1 MRILM
6 NIYNRKELQNINK
19 TSRIFKAWN
28 LIAHIW
34 VSESINK
41 EEVGLWEHTEVQ
53 SYTLI
58 ILMITIIRKK
68 TKKNTHIVYKIL
80 MIVLG
85 IAFSISSSLTI
96 GFPIITIWLLADS
109 ILWIVEAVH
118 GSTKVTKILWKIQGW
133 IYLISLAFI
142 TIGFGL
148 KAVGERL
155 VREGEADLARI
166 ESEYELETEPY
177 IEETVPETQ
186 AVSETRATFITDRA
200 LRKYQNEQSEEEFK
214 QSCSDLDYKEFM
226 RYPEKHIGDKV
237 KLECKVVQNVMDT
250 NGNIAFYHGQT
261 RDDNGYWLGNEFVI
275 FDNRSDDTRILEDD
289 IITVYGKFTGM
300 ETVQRII
307 GQGYNTELPAI
318 KMIYVDIA
326 SEEEQRQSDIEAR
339 ALQYASS
346 SALSK
351 NRIIQQMQKEGYSE
365 KELAKALNNID
376 IDWNEQAVRAA
387 NWYLGIYKN
396 GLNRET
402 LKEYLTRN
410 EGFTGTEAEYA
421 LSQVGF

>member
-1 MRILM
+1 MGAYGSPELYP
-6 NIYNRKELQNINK
+6 YNFDNNNNK
-19 TSRIFKAWN
+19 
-28 LIAHIW
+28 
-34 VSESINK
+34 
-41 EEVGLWEHTEVQ
+41 
-53 SYTLI
+53 
-58 ILMITIIRKK
+58 KK
-68 TKKNTHIVYKIL
+68 DTTNNTHIAYKIL
-80 MIVLG
+80 MLVIGIV
-85 IAFSISSSLTI
+85 ASILSSLTI
-96 GFPIITIWLLADS
+96 GFLNITIWLITD
-109 ILWIVEAVH
+109 IIIWVYEAVR

-133 IYLISLAFI
+133 VYLILLI
-142 TIGFGL
+142 IIPIVFGL
-148 KAVGERL
+148 AAVGNQLGAE
-155 VREGEADLARI
+155 VGADPTHI
-166 ESEYELETEPY
+166 ESEYTQETEPFQ
-177 IEETVPETQ
+177 ENKATVPE
-186 AVSETRATFITDRA
+186 AKAKAIEKYNNERSEA
-200 LRKYQNEQSEEEFK
+200 EFK

-226 RYPEKHIGDKV
+226 RYPEKHMGDKV

-261 RDDNGYWLGNEFVI
+261 RDDNGYWYGNEFVI
-275 FDNRSDDTRILEDD
+275 FDDRSDHTRILEDD

-300 ETVQRII
+300 ETVQRVL
-307 GQGYNTELPAI
+307 GQGYNSELPAI
-318 KMIYVDIA
+318 EMLYVDIA

-376 IDWNEQAVRAA
+376 VDWNEQAVRAA

-396 GLNRET
+396 GLDRET